1 MSKVYVLR
9 SAALPQPLGVCGSS
23 RFGTSLVQALRQVHC
38 TLTDLSKYKP
48 LLAGLFALEPVAE
61 WT

>member
-9 SAALPQPLGVCGSS
+9 SAALPQPLGVWVVLAGVVSLH
-23 RFGTSLVQALRQVHC
+23 GTSSLYG

-48 LLAGLFALEPVAE
+48 LLAGLFTL
-61 WT
+61 

>member
-9 SAALPQPLGVCGSS
+9 SAALPQPLGVWVVS
-23 RFGTSLVQALRQVHC
+23 RFGTSSLY

>member
-9 SAALPQPLGVCGSS
+9 SAALPQPLAEWRCGSS
-23 RFGTSLVQALRQVHC
+23 PGCLASVQVHC

-48 LLAGLFALEPVAE
+48 LLAGLFALELVAE